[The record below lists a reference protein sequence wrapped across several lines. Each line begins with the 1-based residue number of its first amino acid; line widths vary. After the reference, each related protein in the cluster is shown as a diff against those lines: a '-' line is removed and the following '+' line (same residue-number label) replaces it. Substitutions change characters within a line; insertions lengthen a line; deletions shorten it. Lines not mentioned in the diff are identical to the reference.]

1 MFFKNFLTSITSLK
15 PVYRRFIL
23 ICFDIL
29 FIILSFFISFSIFNI
44 DDISYN
50 YWILNSSIFLGL
62 IIFLSTGQYET
73 LTKYYSSSYFYKII
87 IRNIILI
94 TTIFLFGV
102 IFELIFPIKN
112 IILQGIFII
121 FFVSFSRIVFRD
133 ILLNQSG
140 KENKKK
146 INVAIFGAGSAGVQ
160 LAASLRLSNKY
171 NIICFLDDANYL
183 SGRQIYGIAIYPP
196 DKLNKNQRNKIDQ
209 ILLAIPSLQNE
220 DRRKLIRRLHK
231 FGKKV
236 LQTPSIEDITTGIAK
251 INNLIPID
259 IEDLLGRD
267 PIEGIENLLTEGIF
281 QKTICITGAG
291 GSIGSE
297 LSRQVANLKPFR
309 LILIDS
315 SEPSLY
321 KVSEEIKNK
330 YKDQFILDPIIG
342 NITNQVFLDNL
353 FKSIKVDSV
362 FHAAAYKHVPLVE
375 LNPLQ
380 GIENNVLSTLALC
393 KACEKNNTPKMLL
406 ISTDKAVRPFNVM
419 GASKRV
425 AELLVQAFSKK
436 KSNTCFSMVRFG
448 NVLNSNGS
456 VVPLFKKQIR
466 EGGPITIT
474 HREINRYFMTIP
486 EAASLVIQSS
496 FLAKGGEV
504 FLLDMGEPVKISSL
518 AKQLIQ
524 LSGLKIK
531 NKENP
536 NGDIEIKYVGLRPG
550 EKLYEE
556 LLVDGKSEPTQ
567 HPLIFKVK
575 EELLNEENFWI
586 NIEDLIGKIKIFD
599 KKKVLEILIKLV
611 PEWQSS
617 YEKDLKI

>member
-362 FHAAAYKHVPLVE
+362 FHAAAYKHVP
-375 LNPLQ
+375 
-380 GIENNVLSTLALC
+380 
-393 KACEKNNTPKMLL
+393 
-406 ISTDKAVRPFNVM
+406 
-419 GASKRV
+419 
-425 AELLVQAFSKK
+425 
-436 KSNTCFSMVRFG
+436 
-448 NVLNSNGS
+448 
-456 VVPLFKKQIR
+456 
-466 EGGPITIT
+466 
-474 HREINRYFMTIP
+474 
-486 EAASLVIQSS
+486 
-496 FLAKGGEV
+496 
-504 FLLDMGEPVKISSL
+504 
-518 AKQLIQ
+518 
-524 LSGLKIK
+524 
-531 NKENP
+531 
-536 NGDIEIKYVGLRPG
+536 
-550 EKLYEE
+550 
-556 LLVDGKSEPTQ
+556 
-567 HPLIFKVK
+567 
-575 EELLNEENFWI
+575 
-586 NIEDLIGKIKIFD
+586 
-599 KKKVLEILIKLV
+599 
-611 PEWQSS
+611 
-617 YEKDLKI
+617 

>member
-29 FIILSFFISFSIFNI
+29 FIISLFFISFSIFNI

-146 INVAIFGAGSAGVQ
+146 INVAIFGVGSAGVQ

-393 KACEKNNTPKMLL
+393 KACEKNNISKMLL

-599 KKKVLEILIKLV
+599 KKRF
-611 PEWQSS
+611 
-617 YEKDLKI
+617 